1 MLSLVIPVY
10 NNLESLPRLL
20 RELEAFSERL
30 PDDLEVVFVVDGATD
45 GSDRYLREHLPTW
58 RVASRLIELSRNFG
72 SFPAIAGGL
81 EQASGDVIAVMAA
94 DLQEPVDLILEFQR
108 LLAAGEADVVFGVRK
123 RRGDPF
129 WSRWLSEIFWRLY
142 RRFVVSDMPQGGVDV
157 FGCTRQV
164 RDRLMELKESHT
176 NLVALV
182 LWVGFRRA
190 FVPYDRQPRLEGRS
204 QWTVG
209 RKLRYAIDSVFSFTD
224 LPIRALL
231 FLGVAGT
238 AFAAAAAVT
247 VFVMWALGRI
257 PVLGYTPL
265 MLVITFFGGLTALGL
280 GIVGQYLWLSLQ
292 NTRRRPNYIV
302 KTATAFSGQRRTMER
317 NSS

>member
-1 MLSLVIPVY
+1 
-10 NNLESLPRLL
+10 
-20 RELEAFSERL
+20 
-30 PDDLEVVFVVDGATD
+30 
-45 GSDRYLREHLPTW
+45 
-58 RVASRLIELSRNFG
+58 
-72 SFPAIAGGL
+72 
-81 EQASGDVIAVMAA
+81 
-94 DLQEPVDLILEFQR
+94 
-108 LLAAGEADVVFGVRK
+108 
-123 RRGDPF
+123 
-129 WSRWLSEIFWRLY
+129 
-142 RRFVVSDMPQGGVDV
+142 MPQGGVDV

-164 RDRLMELKESHT
+164 RDRLLELKESHT

-204 QWTVG
+204 QWTAG

-238 AFAAAAAVT
+238 AFAVVAALT

-302 KTATAFSGQRRTMER
+302 KTSTAFSGTRRGWAGGPITT
-317 NSS
+317 

>member
-1 MLSLVIPVY
+1 M
-10 NNLESLPRLL
+10 
-20 RELEAFSERL
+20 
-30 PDDLEVVFVVDGATD
+30 
-45 GSDRYLREHLPTW
+45 
-58 RVASRLIELSRNFG
+58 
-72 SFPAIAGGL
+72 
-81 EQASGDVIAVMAA
+81 
-94 DLQEPVDLILEFQR
+94 
-108 LLAAGEADVVFGVRK
+108 
-123 RRGDPF
+123 
-129 WSRWLSEIFWRLY
+129 
-142 RRFVVSDMPQGGVDV
+142 
-157 FGCTRQV
+157 
-164 RDRLMELKESHT
+164 
-176 NLVALV
+176 
-182 LWVGFRRA
+182 GFRRA

-302 KTATAFSGQRRTMER
+302 KTSTAFSGQRRTMREELFVVADVVGR
-317 NSS
+317 IVRS

>member
-10 NNLESLPRLL
+10 NNVESLPRLL

-58 RVASRLIELSRNFG
+58 RVASRLVELSRNFG

-108 LLAAGEADVVFGVRK
+108 LLAAEEADVVFGVRK

-182 LWVGFRRA
+182 LWVGFRRS

-209 RKLRYAIDSVFSFTD
+209 RKLRYAVDSVFSFTD

-238 AFAAAAAVT
+238 AFAVAAAVT

-302 KTATAFSGQRRTMER
+302 KTSTAFSGQRRTMER

>member
-30 PDDLEVVFVVDGATD
+30 PDHLEVVFVVDGASD
-45 GSDRYLREHLPTW
+45 GSDRYLREHLPAW

-238 AFAAAAAVT
+238 AFAAVAAVT

-302 KTATAFSGQRRTMER
+302 KTSTAFSGQRRTMER